1 MHAKNREQEVSGVSE
16 FHSREFHILLEGGG
30 SSDYVQMP
38 VFLKQIF
45 SQQSRDT

>member
-1 MHAKNREQEVSGVSE
+1 MHAKNREQEVSELAPG
-16 FHSREFHILLEGGG
+16 EFHILLEGGG